1 MEANK
6 IIIKPLLSEK
16 SYSDIKKKK
25 YWFVVD
31 RNSTKPQIKKAVEE
45 LFGVQVESVN
55 TSLTAPKPKKR
66 NSRSTTGYTST
77 IKKAI
82 VTLTKESKPIAFFE
96 SLS

>member
-16 SYSDIKKKK
+16 SYADIAKKR

-31 RNSTKPQIKKAVEE
+31 KSATKTQIKSAVQE
-45 LFGVQVESVN
+45 LFSVDVESVN
-55 TSLTAPKPKKR
+55 TQITSKKPKKR
-66 NSRSTTGYTST
+66 QGRTAGYTSSV
-77 IKKAI
+77 KKAI
-82 VTLTKESKPIAFFE
+82 VTLKKDSKPIAFFE

>member
-16 SYSDIKKKK
+16 SYADIAKKR

-31 RNSTKPQIKKAVEE
+31 KSATKTQINSAVEE
-45 LFGVQVESVN
+45 LFNVDVESVN
-55 TSLTAPKPKKR
+55 TLITSKKPRKR
-66 NSRSTTGYTST
+66 QGRTTGYTSEK
-77 IKKAI
+77 KKAV
-82 VTLTKESKPIAFFE
+82 VTLKKDSKPIAFFE

>member
-16 SYSDIKKKK
+16 SYADIAKKR

-31 RNSTKPQIKKAVEE
+31 KSATKTQIKDAVEQM
-45 LFGVQVESVN
+45 FGVQVDSVN
-55 TSLTAPKPKKR
+55 TQLTAKKPRKR
-66 NSRSTTGYTST
+66 QGRTAGYISAK
-77 IKKAI
+77 KKAI
-82 VTLTKESKPIAFFE
+82 VTLKKDSKAIAFFE

>member
-6 IIIKPLLSEK
+6 IIIRPLLSEK
-16 SYSDIKKKK
+16 AYSGIKSKK

-31 RNSTKPQIKKAVEE
+31 KNSTKEQIRLAVEE
-45 LFGVQVESVN
+45 AFGVQVESVN
-55 TSLTAPKPKKR
+55 TSITAKKPKKR
-66 NSRSTTGYTST
+66 QGRVNGYTSS

-82 VTLTKESKPIAFFE
+82 VTLKKDSKPITFFE